1 MAAPPRQ
8 SSNPEMRVAAHVI
21 GVLAGGTLIA
31 GGVQAMRVGMP
42 SVLGV
47 TMLLVGTTLAAL
59 TTISWDRWSRVA
71 WSFMF
76 SIEVVMAIVTLF
88 GSPKVRNIL
97 HIPLGAAMVI
107 PIVLIGGVIAL
118 SLIADDYR
126 GTASQK
132 SQNAAR

>member
-1 MAAPPRQ
+1 MATPPRQ
-8 SSNPEMRVAAHVI
+8 SAAPEARIIAHVI
-21 GVLAGGTLIA
+21 GVIAGAALLA
-31 GGVQAMRVGMP
+31 GGVQALRAGMP
-42 SVLGV
+42 ATLGV
-47 TMLLVGTTLAAL
+47 TMLVVGGVLAAL
-59 TTISWDRWSRVA
+59 TVFSWDRYSRIA

-107 PIVLIGGVIAL
+107 PVVLIGGVIAL
-118 SLIADDYR
+118 ALTADDYR
-126 GTASQK
+126 GTPSQK